1 MDPEDSQ
8 AAVKAFLLCE
18 ALYYVMFAVY
28 ETESSYS
35 RINKA
40 IKIQYCSASP
50 WLMESIP
57 WS

>member
-8 AAVKAFLLCE
+8 AAVKALLCE